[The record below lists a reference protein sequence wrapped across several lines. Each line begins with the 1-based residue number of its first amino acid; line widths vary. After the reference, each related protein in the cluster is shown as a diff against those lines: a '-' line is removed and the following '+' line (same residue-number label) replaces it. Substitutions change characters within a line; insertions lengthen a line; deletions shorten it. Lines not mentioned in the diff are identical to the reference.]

1 MSLRALSP
9 SIIGGL
15 LGVFF
20 AFLVDFENYFYK
32 STEGAFT
39 WFRFNSVDI
48 VDLEAETVSTA
59 DLRAPSWGRG
69 STFFWLSLKTLDLS
83 GFCD

>member
-15 LGVFF
+15 LGVFLE
-20 AFLVDFENYFYK
+20 FLVDFENDFYK

-39 WFRFNSVDI
+39 WFRFNSADI
-48 VDLEAETVSTA
+48 VDLEAEGATTA
-59 DLRAPSWGRG
+59 DLRRLSSWGRG
-69 STFFWLSLKTLDLS
+69 STFFWLSFKSFDLS
-83 GFCD
+83 